1 MLSVFLVFIIVRGS
15 LFRWYHHSKT
25 AVVNVERH
33 CRQRRANNVRT
44 YFLIRLL
51 GCHLSP
57 QNRRQTG
64 DYYSSFL
71 LTPGSFLTVPYHPQ
85 ALSFPPPLGGGP
97 SIQIALT
104 ASSWLLFFIVVL
116 FTLSSLSWIPSG
128 SFFLVTCTESLY
140 NTCICVFAYY
150 FCLYN
155 LIDEHLGHQVLACV
169 RTMVVWKDTWRSELY
184 RRGIEKV
191 RGRNR
196 CAIIPLFSV

>member
-116 FTLSSLSWIPSG
+116 FTLSSL
-128 SFFLVTCTESLY
+128 FLDSIGFILPRYVHREFIQYMYL
-140 NTCICVFAYY
+140 CIC
-150 FCLYN
+150 
-155 LIDEHLGHQVLACV
+155 I
-169 RTMVVWKDTWRSELY
+169 
-184 RRGIEKV
+184 
-191 RGRNR
+191 
-196 CAIIPLFSV
+196 LFLPV